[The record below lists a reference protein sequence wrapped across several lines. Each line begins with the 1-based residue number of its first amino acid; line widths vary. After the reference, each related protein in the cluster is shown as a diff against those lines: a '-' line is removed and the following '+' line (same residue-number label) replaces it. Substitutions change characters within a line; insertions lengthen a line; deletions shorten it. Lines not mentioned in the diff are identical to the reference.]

1 MTYKQLFIL
10 FSASTILNAVLL
22 IANSGDNSSKTPK
35 ETRWVTHC
43 KTCEK
48 FNFKDLEEAQ
58 KEFTKVKFQ
67 QWYKKQVE
75 RRNDMIQRAI
85 LNGDWTPGCTV
96 PPILTEEAKMI
107 PGFADLFD
115 SAK

>member
-1 MTYKQLFIL
+1 MIYKHLFV
-10 FSASTILNAVLL
+10 FSAVLNIAILVFTWP
-22 IANSGDNSSKTPK
+22 DNSSKTP
-35 ETRWVTHC
+35 EEIRYITRC
-43 KTCEK
+43 KSCEK
-48 FNFKDLEEAQ
+48 FNFKDLAEAR
-58 KEFTKVKFQ
+58 KEFTKVKLQ
-67 QWYKKQVE
+67 QWYRKQVE
-75 RRNDMIQRAI
+75 GRNAMIRSAI